1 MEATRTGSS
10 YKESLKATSLFGGVE
25 LFNILIRIIRS
36 KFAAVLLGP
45 EGMGIM
51 GLLNSGITLVSSVT
65 NCGLRASAVRNVAE
79 ANASG
84 ETVRISHV
92 FSVLRRLVWLTG
104 VAGMLL
110 CAVFSRQCSMIT
122 FGTPDYTVAFLI
134 LSVAILF
141 MQLTSGEQVI
151 LQGLQKYRYL
161 AKANV
166 YGNLVG
172 LVITVPL
179 YFLFGLDAIV
189 PVLLL
194 ANILT
199 FVFARHFVKKCKI
212 VSDKPSVCEARSIG
226 RNMVR
231 MGIMI
236 SLQGILASLSAYV
249 IQMYINHSGSIDDV
263 GLFNAGFT
271 LVNTYVGLILTAMAT
286 DYYPRLSRVA
296 KDPKE
301 FSAMIIQQT
310 EIAVL
315 LLTPIVI
322 AFIIFIKYVVI
333 IFYSSKF
340 MTICPMLYWTV
351 GGMLFK
357 GMAWALSYSLLARN
371 EVRLFFWSE
380 MIAILYGFVLNV
392 AGYRMYGLT
401 GLGVASCI
409 TYLLYF
415 IQLRYIAFKYF
426 GLSYSGGVLPMF
438 VCLQAF
444 VVLTMLCKVLL
455 AEWLGYVSGIVL
467 LGIASLYVYRQL
479 DRRMEIGMLVKR
491 FIGKK

>member
-1 MEATRTGSS
+1 MDDTQNRSS

-65 NCGLRASAVRNVAE
+65 NCGLRASAVRNIAE

-84 ETVRISHV
+84 NSVRVSQV
-92 FSVLRRLVWLTG
+92 YSVLKRLVWLTG
-104 VAGMLL
+104 VGGMLL
-110 CAVFSRQCSMIT
+110 CAVFSRQCSIIT
-122 FGTPDYTVAFLI
+122 FGNPDYSAAFLF

-141 MQLTSGEQVI
+141 MQLTSREQVV

-172 LVITVPL
+172 LVVTIPL
-179 YFLFGLDAIV
+179 YYLFGLDAIV

-199 FVFARHFVKKCKI
+199 FVFARHFVKKCRI
-212 VSDKPSVCEARSIG
+212 VSERLAVPEAKSIG

-249 IQMYINHSGSIDDV
+249 IQMYINHSGSINDV

-271 LVNTYVGLILTAMAT
+271 MINTYVGLILTAMAT
-286 DYYPRLSRVA
+286 DYYPRLSKVA
-296 KDPKE
+296 KEPEE
-301 FSAMIIQQT
+301 FSAMINRQT

-340 MTICPMLYWTV
+340 LTICPMLYWAV

-357 GMAWALSYSLLARN
+357 GMAWSLSYSLLAKN
-371 EVRLFFWSE
+371 EVRLFFWNE
-380 MIAILYGFVLNV
+380 VITILYGFGLNV
-392 AGYRMYGLT
+392 AGYHIYGLT

-409 TYLLYF
+409 THLLYF
-415 IQLRYIAFKYF
+415 IQLRYITFKYF
-426 GLSYSGGVLPMF
+426 KLSYLGGVLPMF
-438 VCLQAF
+438 ICLQAF

-455 AEWLGYVSGIVL
+455 AEWLGYVLGIVL
-467 LGIASLYVYRQL
+467 LSIATLYVYRQL
-479 DRRMEIGMLVKR
+479 DRRVEIGIFVKH
-491 FIGKK
+491 FIGKQ